1 MAIIIIKDDDL
12 DFMFLKN
19 VIKNRTVKNA
29 GWLIAEKV
37 IQMAISLFVGLL
49 TARYLGP
56 SNYGLINYAAA
67 YTAFFSSFCTLGIN
81 SLLVK
86 EFVDHPEKE
95 GEIIG
100 TTLLLRGI
108 SSIFSAITI
117 IGIVSIVDMGEKT
130 TILVVALC
138 SLGLVFHIFDTF
150 SFWFQRHLNS
160 KVSAFATLIA
170 YIIISVYKMFL
181 VVTGKDVFYFALSSS
196 IDYVCIAII
205 LFIAYRRYGGK
216 KLSFSWEYGKSL
228 LSKSHHFILSGL
240 MGSIYGQ
247 TDKLMLKQLL
257 DTSEVGYYSTAIH
270 LCNMWCFILAA
281 IINSMYPSIMEA
293 HNTNEEKF
301 EKLNRQLYAI
311 VFYVSIFVSLC
322 FCLFGGLAIKIL
334 YGKSFLP
341 AVAPLK
347 IITWYTAFSYLG
359 VARNAWLVCKNK
371 QKYIVKTYFFAA
383 IINVALN
390 FVFIPLMGA
399 SGAALASLITQIFT
413 GILLPLLIK
422 ELRENAILMLKAI
435 SLKDVFPKK

>member
-1 MAIIIIKDDDL
+1 MYNILKTNSERKI
-12 DFMFLKN
+12 LKN
-19 VIKNRTVKNA
+19 T
-29 GWLIAEKV
+29 GWLIAEKI
-37 IQMAISLFVGLL
+37 IQIVISLFVSVL

-56 SNYGLINYAAA
+56 ANKGLIDYAGA
-67 YTAFFSSFCTLGIN
+67 YTAFLGSLCTLGIN

-86 EFVDHPEKE
+86 EIVDNPEKE
-95 GEIIG
+95 GEVIGTSLILRAISSVFSSLVIIG
-100 TTLLLRGI
+100 VVNVVDRG
-108 SSIFSAITI
+108 
-117 IGIVSIVDMGEKT
+117 EPT

-138 SLGLVFHIFDTF
+138 RLGLVFQIFDTF
-150 SFWFQRHLNS
+150 NFWFQRYLKS
-160 KVSAFATLIA
+160 KVTAFATLVA
-170 YIIISVYKMFL
+170 YIIISAYKVFGMI
-181 VVTGKDVFYFALSSS
+181 TGQNVAFFALSSS
-196 IDYVCIAII
+196 IDYICIAII
-205 LFIAYRRYGGK
+205 TFAAYKKYGGK
-216 KLSFSWEYGKSL
+216 KLSFSWKYGKSL

-311 VFYVSIFVSLC
+311 IFYVSIFVSLC

-371 QKYIVKTYFFAA
+371 QKYLVKTYFFAA